1 MEHLHFWSSPQLA
14 EWERYLIFLFL
25 FSDFLIK
32 NAIDLENIFLIEMDC
47 FNWNDIFLIRII
59 FFN

>member
-32 NAIDLENIFLIEMDC
+32 NAIDLENIFFIEMDC
-47 FNWNDIFLIRII
+47 LIEMK
-59 FFN
+59 FF